1 MKPVTTIIKYIV
13 SIILTISIILFLV
26 INLASSTILNKNY
39 VLSKLEEI
47 NYYDEIYKQVE
58 SNFENYIHQ
67 SGLDESV
74 LKNIVSK
81 EKIKKD
87 SQLILNK
94 LYEGSEEEFET
105 QEIKDNLNKN
115 IENTLGNTKLNI
127 TQKNAINSFV
137 DKICEEYKNSITYY
151 DLGKIHNNYKKIV
164 KYAELAK
171 KVALVTIAVSII
183 LLLILNIKTIY
194 KAFIL
199 CGISLTSTGIFFII
213 INNFINTKI
222 KIQNILILNN
232 TISQLIRNILA
243 ELLKKINQYGGI
255 LLVIGLALIII
266 FNLIHS
272 IVKGKNETEEEEN

>member
-1 MKPVTTIIKYIV
+1 MKSVTTIIKYIV

-47 NYYDEIYKQVE
+47 NYYDEVYKQVE

-67 SGLDESV
+67 SGLDEIV
-74 LKNIVSK
+74 LKDIVSK

-137 DKICEEYKNSITYY
+137 NKICEEYKNSITYY
-151 DLGKIHNNYKKIV
+151 DLGKIHNNYEKIV
-164 KYAELAK
+164 KYAGIAK

-183 LLLILNIKTIY
+183 LLLLLNIKSIY

-213 INNFINTKI
+213 TNNFINMKI

-243 ELLKKINQYGGI
+243 DILNKINQYGGI
-255 LLVIGLALIII
+255 LLAIGLALIII

-272 IVKGKNETEEEEN
+272 IVKGKNKTEEEEN